1 MMRIAVCDDNTEFL
15 NRAVGM
21 VKKWSDLSG
30 TPVEIYSFDNGDSLL
45 AKNASVRMDVVFLDI
60 IMPLQTGMDAA
71 RELRR
76 SDNAVKIIFLT
87 SSPEFA
93 LESYEVKAQG
103 YLLKPVSYEKIK
115 EVLDDVCL
123 SFAEEPKNTVLKTT
137 FGYQKIYFHDIE
149 YAEAQNKRVIFY
161 MQNGRVI
168 YAVDPLYSLEEKLT
182 EDDGFFKCHRSYLV
196 YMPSVDH
203 FDASEIYL
211 KSGRNIPIARGYT
224 KAFKE
229 AYFSMMFR
237 D

>member
-1 MMRIAVCDDNTEFL
+1 MR
-15 NRAVGM
+15 
-21 VKKWSDLSG
+21 
-30 TPVEIYSFDNGDSLL
+30 
-45 AKNASVRMDVVFLDI
+45 
-60 IMPLQTGMDAA
+60 
-71 RELRR
+71 
-76 SDNAVKIIFLT
+76 
-87 SSPEFA
+87 
-93 LESYEVKAQG
+93 
-103 YLLKPVSYEKIK
+103 
-115 EVLDDVCL
+115 
-123 SFAEEPKNTVLKTT
+123 
-137 FGYQKIYFHDIE
+137 
-149 YAEAQNKRVIFY
+149 
-161 MQNGRVI
+161 NGRVI